1 MQAFISAFLAVFQAI
16 AAFITGLFGT
26 SSTPI
31 TPISGKTTASQSI
44 VMKIGAIDKIRQFEG
59 ACSDG
64 EYVYQI
70 MIEPS
75 SSTGGDEK
83 AVVLKID
90 PKTWTLA
97 ENGRSEMLTE
107 LNHAN
112 DITYDPR
119 IKLLMISNNAPN
131 YTLVSALYPDSL
143 QYKAGM
149 TIEHPLYSL
158 AYVDTGST
166 SYYYAGIS
174 GTYNFGEYNGAFDTI
189 KTFKGI
195 DNGYVKQSIET
206 DNQYLYCLFSD
217 SNCIYKYDFSGNY
230 LGRCFLPNPESGLNS
245 YEAEGIFFH
254 GGKMY
259 VSYNILGKNNG
270 GVICKIDKIEFKK

>member
-90 PKTWTLA
+90 PKRPL
-97 ENGRSEMLTE
+97 G
-107 LNHAN
+107 
-112 DITYDPR
+112 
-119 IKLLMISNNAPN
+119 NA
-131 YTLVSALYPDSL
+131 YRT
-143 QYKAGM
+143 
-149 TIEHPLYSL
+149 
-158 AYVDTGST
+158 
-166 SYYYAGIS
+166 
-174 GTYNFGEYNGAFDTI
+174 
-189 KTFKGI
+189 
-195 DNGYVKQSIET
+195 
-206 DNQYLYCLFSD
+206 
-217 SNCIYKYDFSGNY
+217 
-230 LGRCFLPNPESGLNS
+230 
-245 YEAEGIFFH
+245 
-254 GGKMY
+254 
-259 VSYNILGKNNG
+259 
-270 GVICKIDKIEFKK
+270 